1 MRPAFT
7 AVIVLLTG
15 VVCGGKTGRQK
26 PAAAATVAAFP
37 AVACSTLTDAEVT
50 QFSKI
55 LPTFHAALKAGNWQ
69 PAQPKPGTGPVD
81 ALATLVEGMNVP
93 GVEESLKAAG
103 SDWGRFRATLYKVF
117 AASAAR
123 SVEALGSDRVEQMK
137 QDTTQS
143 GKRMFESFQAIKG
156 ACSALPA
163 ANIEVVSNHQQDL
176 QELGVL
182 GR

>member
-1 MRPAFT
+1 MRAAFI
-7 AVIVLLTG
+7 AVLAVLTG
-15 VVCGGKTGRQK
+15 VVCSGKSSRQK
-26 PAAAATVAAFP
+26 PAAVTTFP
-37 AVACSTLTDAEVT
+37 AVACSTLTEAEVT

-55 LPTFHAALKAGNWQ
+55 LPRFHAALKAGNWQ

-123 SVEALGSDRVEQMK
+123 SVEALGSERVEQMR

-143 GKRMFESFQAIKG
+143 GKRAFESFQAIKG
-156 ACSALPA
+156 ACSALPV
-163 ANIEVVSNHQQDL
+163 ANIEVVDNHQQDL

>member
-1 MRPAFT
+1 MRSAFI
-7 AVIVLLTG
+7 AVLVVLAG
-15 VVCGGKTGRQK
+15 VVCGGKSSRQK
-26 PAAAATVAAFP
+26 PAAVAAFP
-37 AVACSTLTDAEVT
+37 AVACSTLTEAEVT

-55 LPTFHAALKAGNWQ
+55 LPTFHAALKAGKWQ
-69 PAQPKPGTGPVD
+69 PAPPKPGTGPVN

-117 AASAAR
+117 AASAAL
-123 SVEALGSDRVEQMK
+123 SVEALGSERAEQMK

-143 GKRMFESFQAIKG
+143 GKRTFESYQAIKG

-163 ANIEVVSNHQQDL
+163 ANIAVVRDHQQDL

-182 GR
+182 GQ